1 MKIAAGADHAGF
13 ELKEKLKQYLAQR
26 GIEVR
31 DYGTFSPDSV
41 DYPAYARLVGEAVV
55 SGEADCGILFCGT
68 GIGMS
73 IAANKVHGVRA
84 AHVTSEFEGRICREH
99 NNANVIA
106 LGGRVLTFENAI
118 KIVDAW
124 LGATFSAGRHQERL
138 NQIAE
143 IETAETE
150 QEDKRLV

>member
-1 MKIAAGADHAGF
+1 
-13 ELKEKLKQYLAQR
+13 
-26 GIEVR
+26 
-31 DYGTFSPDSV
+31 
-41 DYPAYARLVGEAVV
+41 
-55 SGEADCGILFCGT
+55 
-68 GIGMS
+68 MS
-73 IAANKVHGVRA
+73 IAANKVHGIRA

-138 NQIAE
+138 NQVAE
-143 IETAETE
+143 IETAEIE
-150 QEDKRLV
+150 NKEKRLV